1 MSRPTMK
8 SCDRVRRAWHAA
20 LDEGRSDPNVA
31 AHMRSCASC
40 RDYAAEMTA
49 LLRVLDDARMQTQ
62 DLYLPSGG
70 SERGSRSRAA
80 PWRSG
85 VLRWAAAV
93 ALLVGG
99 GYAGW
104 RAGWFRNDAG
114 VPGGV
119 TWRPADDAD
128 VMIRDASDAV
138 AAEDSPALAE
148 AREHDRRLETP
159 HRAPEL
165 RPATEVT
172 PVGDGAARCIIVA
185 ADLPEHPQVKVY
197 LVYTSVTPA
206 APETTQGSG

>member
-1 MSRPTMK
+1 MSRSTVE
-8 SCDRVRRAWHAA
+8 SCDQVRCAWHAA

-49 LLRVLDDARMQTQ
+49 LLRVLDDARTQTQ
-62 DLYLPSGG
+62 DLCLATRGN
-70 SERGSRSRAA
+70 ERRSRRRAA

-85 VLRWAAAV
+85 VLRWAAVV

-119 TWRPADDAD
+119 ARRPAGAAD

-138 AAEDSPALAE
+138 AAEDSSVLAD
-148 AREHDRRLETP
+148 AVGDDRRLEMP

-172 PVGDGAARCIIVA
+172 PIGEGADRCIVVA
-185 ADLPEHPQVKVY
+185 ADLPEHPRVKVY
-197 LVYTSVTPA
+197 LVYTSVAPA
-206 APETTQGSG
+206 APETAQGSG

>member
-1 MSRPTMK
+1 MA
-8 SCDRVRRAWHAA
+8 SCDQVRRAWHAA

-49 LLRVLDDARMQTQ
+49 LLRVLDGARMQTQ
-62 DLYLPSGG
+62 GLCLPTGG

-104 RAGWFRNDAG
+104 RAGWFRNDADVPRG
-114 VPGGV
+114 VAR
-119 TWRPADDAD
+119 RPAGDAD

-138 AAEDSPALAE
+138 AAEDSPVLAE
-148 AREHDRRLETP
+148 ARGHDRRLETP

-172 PVGDGAARCIIVA
+172 PIGEGADRCIVVA
-185 ADLPEHPQVKVY
+185 ADLPEHPRVKVY
-197 LVYTSVTPA
+197 LVYTSVAPA